1 MKNIAFLILVFLLQS
16 CVTIEFNNPNK
27 LNLNNTSWQLINAY
41 TDAPIILGNNDEFSL
56 EFKNDSIYIN
66 NESSSYYIKN
76 DKLIFYIDNKI
87 IIMDIEFSKDSL
99 ILSYN
104 CLYTKRISN

>member
-56 EFKNDSIYIN
+56 EFKNDSI
-66 NESSSYYIKN
+66 E
-76 DKLIFYIDNKI
+76 
-87 IIMDIEFSKDSL
+87 
-99 ILSYN
+99 
-104 CLYTKRISN
+104 